1 MVRTVKL
8 GPASKIA
15 LAAVLLALAVGCQ
28 SQGNAGSPAS
38 PPSRI
43 RGEGEMCAGIAGLQ
57 CEPGLYC
64 HMTET
69 YPDAAG
75 VCKKR
80 PQMCTREYR
89 PVCGMDGKTYGNAC
103 SAAAEGVSVKAEGE
117 CAG

>member
-1 MVRTVKL
+1 MLKIVKT
-8 GPASKIA
+8 G
-15 LAAVLLALAVGCQ
+15 LAAALLALAVGCQ
-28 SQGNAGSPAS
+28 SAGSSEPPSS
-38 PPSRI
+38 PPSSRVH
-43 RGEGEMCAGIAGLQ
+43 GEGGMCGGIAGFQ
-57 CEPGLYC
+57 CEQGLYC
-64 HMTET
+64 NMTET

-117 CAG
+117 CPA